1 MNQPNI
7 SMPQLE
13 NLLQDQLALLRSGRD
28 ENALEI
34 SQQISDAI
42 ALLSPAD
49 TDLFRSSDPLRS
61 LMDEL
66 AAILNTQLAQTRADL
81 TATQNSRRLLQTYSK
96 RPPYELNHQT

>member
-13 NLLQDQLALLRSGRD
+13 NLLHDQLALLRSGRD

-34 SQQISDAI
+34 SQRISDAI

-49 TDLFRSSDPLRS
+49 TDLFRSSGQLRS
-61 LMDEL
+61 LMNEL
-66 AAILNTQLAQTRADL
+66 SAVLNTQLAQTRTDL
-81 TATQNSRRLLQTYSK
+81 TATQNSRRLLHAYNKKTY
-96 RPPYELNHQT
+96 E